1 MLLYS
6 EHVDPSQ
13 NKDINNYFR
22 QATVNLKEI
31 LKIPGVWDP
40 FIVSYVEVGH
50 CPFVVF
56 SAKELFKL

>member
-6 EHVDPSQ
+6 DDVEPGQ

-22 QATVNLKEI
+22 QASVNLKEI

-40 FIVSYVEVGH
+40 FIISYVEVGH
-50 CPFVVF
+50 QPICCI
-56 SAKELFKL
+56 